1 MSAVHSME
9 ELLKG
14 YGGEAAAY
22 EAGGPVVVLHR
33 DLEARLRQDAGAV
46 GEPIVGEPAVGFGE
60 RCIRGVSRAAGPALL
75 LAGYGA
81 IGWGVYTLLF

>member
-46 GEPIVGEPAVGFGE
+46 GEPAVGFGE

-81 IGWGVYTLLF
+81 FGWGVYTLMF